1 MSSIYEITVTKK
13 GIKRKTLTSKKVE
26 FIPYSS
32 VLKVQ
37 TERIQGSYSDAGQI
51 TTGYFEST
59 VFLEDGTEL
68 LISPDHFENYQK
80 IIIAIREN
88 TLN

>member
-1 MSSIYEITVTKK
+1 MRSIYEITVTKK

-32 VLKVQ
+32 VSKVQ

-59 VFLEDGTEL
+59 VFLEDRTEL
-68 LISPDHFENYQK
+68 LISPDHFENYQE

>member
-1 MSSIYEITVTKK
+1 MRSVYEITVTKK
-13 GIKRKTLTSKKVE
+13 GIKRKTLTSSKEE

-59 VFLEDGTEL
+59 VFLENGTEL
-68 LISPDHFENYQK
+68 LISPDHFENYHE
-80 IIIAIREN
+80 IIVAIRSN
-88 TLN
+88 VTN